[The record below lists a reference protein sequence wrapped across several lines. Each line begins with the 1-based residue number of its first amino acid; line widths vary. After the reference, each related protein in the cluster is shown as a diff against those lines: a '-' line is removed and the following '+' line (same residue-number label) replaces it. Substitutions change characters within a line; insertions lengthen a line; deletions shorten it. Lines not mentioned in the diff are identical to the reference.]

1 MNAPDTP
8 RVQRLKREKVV
19 LANIDQADA
28 LGPSIVATL
37 VGYTLHDL
45 NESDLADVTA
55 ERRLAQ
61 ACSAILKAIAIAIAH
76 DSASP
81 LDSATCIELNDDEA
95 ALGLSL
101 VASLLDGGT
110 DLLEDV
116 REARESFDTRISG
129 PSDPKQQAEGAS

>member
-1 MNAPDTP
+1 VNAWDTP

-19 LANIDQADA
+19 LANIDEADA

-61 ACSAILKAIAIAIAH
+61 ACSALLKAMAIAISH
-76 DSASP
+76 DSASH
-81 LDSATCIELNDDEA
+81 LNSATCIELNDDEA
-95 ALGLSL
+95 ALGLAL

-110 DLLEDV
+110 GLLEDI
-116 REARESFDTRISG
+116 REARESSGTPISG
-129 PSDPKQQAEGAS
+129 PAEPEQQAEGAS